1 MNTDYWNKFYSD
13 VMNTTHKLI
22 NKVKSSMSKEKTKDL

>member
-1 MNTDYWNKFYSD
+1 MSKNSFTYSNSD